1 MRSFSKE
8 SLRCVHGHFGQLQYA
23 EVHVAGG
30 RTEGPVDFF
39 GVSVG
44 VLRTASMKI
53 PPKLGTY
60 TYICIYI
67 YISCLLLSPAFLGS
81 MIWTRTFPVFQG
93 PTCSDDLCRL
103 VGTRDRTGDAPTGE
117 CSLATSIY

>member
-67 YISCLLLSPAFLGS
+67 YIYFMSPFKPG
-81 MIWTRTFPVFQG
+81 IFGV
-93 PTCSDDLCRL
+93 DDLDPNFPRFSRSHL
-103 VGTRDRTGDAPTGE
+103 FRRPVPPGGNPR
-117 CSLATSIY
+117 